1 MRIQRENVLLRAFF
15 STLEKRGG
23 RSASESFLARSG
35 EAGCRGATVLVGR
48 EGFLGGGPVLREKAF
63 SIARDLPV
71 VVEVIDSPHRIEALL
86 RLAGEDLRGRPVTL
100 EKASILV
107 FRDRGGGAPAPE
119 SPVAG
124 TEGAMHREE
133 EGVLLRIFIDESDRH
148 GGRALSKE
156 LMERAAAA
164 GLDGGIV
171 LRAPQGFGAHHDVHS
186 SRIEATAMDMPLV
199 VEVLGA
205 EEKVRAFLPFLD
217 ESVHEGLVTLEKVRL
232 LRFAP
237 KG

>member
-15 STLEKRGG
+15 STIEKRG
-23 RSASESFLARSG
+23 RRAASESFLARAA

-48 EGFLGGGPVLREKAF
+48 EGFLGGGPILREKAF
-63 SIARDLPV
+63 TLAHDLPV
-71 VVEVIDSPHRIEALL
+71 VVEVIDTPHRIGALL
-86 RLAGEDLRGRPVTL
+86 RLAAEDLRGRPVTL

-107 FRDRGGGAPAPE
+107 FRAKGGGAPAPE
-119 SPVAG
+119 SPAAG

-133 EGVLLRIFIDESDRH
+133 DGVLLRIFIDESDRH
-148 GGRALSKE
+148 EGRGLSGL

-171 LRAPQGFGAHHDVHS
+171 LRAPEGFGAHHDAHT

-199 VEVLGA
+199 VEVLGS

-232 LRFAP
+232 LRYP
-237 KG
+237 SL